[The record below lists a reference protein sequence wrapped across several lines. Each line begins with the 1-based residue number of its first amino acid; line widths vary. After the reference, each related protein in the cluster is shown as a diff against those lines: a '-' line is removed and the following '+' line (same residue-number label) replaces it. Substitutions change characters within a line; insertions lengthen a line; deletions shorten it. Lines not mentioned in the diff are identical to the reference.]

1 MFQLLLWLEGI
12 STNICLD
19 FCKFKEVESCDPL
32 RKAYLSSAHD
42 ALDLRVLLASVSSL
56 WSTDDVS
63 GMRLELDF
71 LMNEGASLFTETI
84 EGI

>member
-1 MFQLLLWLEGI
+1 LFQLLLWLEGI

-19 FCKFKEVESCDPL
+19 FCKFKEVESCDPF

>member
-12 STNICLD
+12 STKICLD
-19 FCKFKEVESCDPL
+19 FYKFKEVESGDPF
-32 RKAYLSSAHD
+32 RKTYLSSDHD